1 MGEKIDLKE
10 IEKKAWRSTYQ
21 DGLWDIYIGLLII
34 GYALLFYLNYLEFEE
49 PLLILFLVSWNAIPI
64 LILFFGKKFITPKR
78 IGSVKF
84 GEKRKKTKK
93 RLTYFLTA
101 NVFILVIFLILTQL
115 GIFEL
120 IPFEGLMVPLILG
133 LFISIPLFIVA
144 YFLDFS
150 RLYVYSIFFGVG
162 YLLSELFYPLVG
174 APLDSL
180 LSFGVPGIVITLIGV
195 YFLFSFLKKYPK
207 E

>member
-1 MGEKIDLKE
+1 MVEKLDLKE

-21 DGLWDIYIGLLII
+21 DGLWDIYMGLLVT
-34 GYALLFYLNYLEFEE
+34 GFAFLFYLNYLGLEE
-49 PLLILFLVSWNAIPI
+49 PLLIFFLCCWNAIPI
-64 LILFFGKKFITPKR
+64 CILSFGKKFITPKR

-101 NVFILVIFLILTQL
+101 NVFILLIFLILTQL
-115 GIFEL
+115 GLFEL
-120 IPFEGLMVPLILG
+120 IPFEGLMVPLVLG
-133 LFISIPLFIVA
+133 LFITVPLFILA

-150 RLYVYSIFFGVG
+150 RLYVYSIFFGLG

-174 APLDSL
+174 TPLDFF
-180 LSFGVPGIVITLIGV
+180 LSFGVPGIIITLIGV
-195 YFLFSFLKKYPK
+195 YFLISFIKKYPK

>member
-1 MGEKIDLKE
+1 MVEIVDLKE
-10 IEKKAWRSTYQ
+10 IEKKAWRATYQ
-21 DGLWDIYIGLLII
+21 DGLWDIYIGLLIT
-34 GYALLFYLNYLEFEE
+34 GFAFLFLLNTFGIEE
-49 PLLILFLVSWNAIPI
+49 PLLFFFLICWNTIPI

-84 GEKRKKTKK
+84 GKKRKKTKK

-101 NVFILVIFLILTQL
+101 NLFILLIFLILTPM
-115 GIFEL
+115 GVFEL
-120 IPFEGLMVPLILG
+120 IPLEGLMVPLFLG

-150 RLYVYSIFFGVG
+150 RLYVYSIFFGLG
-162 YLLSELFYPLVG
+162 LLLSDLLFPLVG
-174 APLDSL
+174 TPFDFL
-180 LSFGVPGIVITLIGV
+180 LSFGLPGIMITLIGV
-195 YFLFSFLKKYPK
+195 YFLISFIKKYPK

>member
-1 MGEKIDLKE
+1 MAEKLDLKE

-21 DGLWDIYIGLLII
+21 DGLWDIYMGLLVI
-34 GYALLFYLNYLEFEE
+34 GFALIFYLNFLGLEE
-49 PLLILFLVSWNAIPI
+49 PQIIIFLCCWNIIPI
-64 LILFFGKKFITPKR
+64 CILSFGKKYITPKR

-93 RLTYFLTA
+93 RLTYFLTV
-101 NVFILVIFLILTQL
+101 NVFILLLFSVLTPL
-115 GIFEL
+115 GLFEL
-120 IPFEGLMVPLILG
+120 IPLEGLMVPLILG
-133 LFISIPLFIVA
+133 LFITIPLSIVA

-150 RLYVYSIFFGVG
+150 RLYVYSIFFGLG

-174 APLDSL
+174 TPLDFL
-180 LSFGVPGIVITLIGV
+180 LSFGVPGIIITLIGL
-195 YFLFSFLKKYPK
+195 YFLICFLKKYPK